1 VIYFIH
7 PLFLGGSMATIG
19 LWLSRGNAGWV
30 SAAIGFVI
38 IIYLII
44 TED

>member
-1 VIYFIH
+1 MVYSIC
-7 PLFLGGSMATIG
+7 PFLLEAGMSSIG
-19 LWLSRGNAGWV
+19 VWLSRGNAGWV
-30 SAAIGFVI
+30 SAAIGFAI

>member
-1 VIYFIH
+1 MKNFNVW
-7 PLFLGGSMATIG
+7 LG
-19 LWLSRGNAGWV
+19 RGNAGWV
-30 SAAIGFVI
+30 SAAIGFAI

>member
-1 VIYFIH
+1 
-7 PLFLGGSMATIG
+7 MAAIG

-38 IIYLII
+38 IIWLII

>member
-1 VIYFIH
+1 MGW
-7 PLFLGGSMATIG
+7 LGV
-19 LWLSRGNAGWV
+19 WLSRGNSGWV
-30 SAAIGFVI
+30 SAAIGFAI

>member
-1 VIYFIH
+1 
-7 PLFLGGSMATIG
+7 MATIG

-30 SAAIGFVI
+30 SAVIGFAI
-38 IIYLII
+38 IIWLII

>member
-1 VIYFIH
+1 M
-7 PLFLGGSMATIG
+7 SSIG
-19 LWLSRGNAGWV
+19 VWLSRGNAGWV
-30 SAAIGFVI
+30 SAAIGFAI

>member
-1 VIYFIH
+1 MDR
-7 PLFLGGSMATIG
+7 LGM
-19 LWLSRGNAGWV
+19 WLSRGNAGWV
-30 SAAIGFVI
+30 SAAIGFAI